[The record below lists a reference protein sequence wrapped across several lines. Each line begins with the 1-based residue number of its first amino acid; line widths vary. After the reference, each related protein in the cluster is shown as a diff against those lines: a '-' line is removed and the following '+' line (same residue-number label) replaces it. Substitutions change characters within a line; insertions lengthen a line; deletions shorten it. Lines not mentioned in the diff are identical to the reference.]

1 MPDENAT
8 SGNSGEETSVEET
21 TTSEETKT
29 EETTATSET
38 PTSVAETSEEK
49 DTSATTS
56 TAEVAGHL
64 KSTIVASKK
73 YAKYADILEVKL
85 EEAKMYTLEEVDDIV
100 HAFLTKVISRK
111 KNK

>member
-1 MPDENAT
+1 MPDENST
-8 SGNSGEETSVEET
+8 LGNSGEETSVEET
-21 TTSEETKT
+21 ATSEETKA
-29 EETTATSET
+29 EETTATSE
-38 PTSVAETSEEK
+38 EK
-49 DTSATTS
+49 DTTATTRTS
-56 TAEVAGHL
+56 EVAGHL

-111 KNK
+111 KNR

>member
-8 SGNSGEETSVEET
+8 PGNSGEETSVEET
-21 TTSEETKT
+21 ATSEETKA
-29 EETTATSET
+29 EETTATSE
-38 PTSVAETSEEK
+38 EK
-49 DTSATTS
+49 DTTATTRTS
-56 TAEVAGHL
+56 EVAGHL

>member
-8 SGNSGEETSVEET
+8 LGNSGEETSVEET
-21 TTSEETKT
+21 ATSEETKA
-29 EETTATSET
+29 EETTATSE
-38 PTSVAETSEEK
+38 EK
-49 DTSATTS
+49 DTPATTS
-56 TAEVAGHL
+56 TSEVAGHL

-73 YAKYADILEVKL
+73 YAKYVDILEVKL

>member
-29 EETTATSET
+29 EETTATSE
-38 PTSVAETSEEK
+38 EK

-56 TAEVAGHL
+56 TSEVAGHL

-73 YAKYADILEVKL
+73 YVKYADILEVKL